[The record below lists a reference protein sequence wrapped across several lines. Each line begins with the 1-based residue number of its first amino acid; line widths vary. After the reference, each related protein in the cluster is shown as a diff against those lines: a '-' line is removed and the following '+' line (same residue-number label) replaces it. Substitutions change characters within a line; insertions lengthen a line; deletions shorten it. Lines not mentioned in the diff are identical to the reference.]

1 MATTEKPT
9 KFIGSR
15 TPRKEDPAFLSG
27 EAVYTDD
34 ISTPGMLWV
43 HMVRS
48 PFGHAKI
55 NGIDTSAAAAS
66 DGVTAVLTGD
76 DLADEFQS
84 GMVCAWPIV
93 DDIKLADF
101 PPVARDRVRYAG
113 EIVAV
118 VVADSRVHAKDAA
131 ELVEVDYDPLEAVT
145 DPEAAL
151 ADGAVQ
157 LHDDIP
163 NNICCSWSTRDNSP
177 VPPRGD
183 PKEIIENAD
192 VVVTERYRLQRAIPS
207 AMEPRSIV
215 IEPRPASGEFVMTS
229 ATQIPHIV
237 RTVLTLITG
246 VPEAKLRVIAPA
258 VGGGFGSKLQ
268 VYPEDAIMLVLA
280 RRLGKNVKWTAE
292 RSDEHLSAHH
302 GRDFYQDITLAA
314 DADGK
319 LRAVDVNMTCAMGA
333 YTLLLTPGIPLL
345 GAWLY
350 GGCYEADAYNVAF
363 TNVYTNT
370 TPTDAY
376 RGAGRP
382 EATYAIERAMD
393 ALARK
398 VGKDPAEIRRMNMI
412 PTEAFPNHEIVSG
425 LTADSG
431 DYVGCLD
438 DLLERVGYDDFRK
451 EQAARRESGDAKQLG
466 IGLSTWIEMCG
477 LAPSRVAGALK
488 LVCGL
493 WESATIKVLPTGT
506 VQVMIGVT
514 AHGQSHDTTFSQVL
528 ADQLGVDV
536 NDIEVVAGDTQ
547 LVPFG
552 MDTYGSR
559 SLAVGALAMHNAG
572 EKILAKA
579 RSIVAHALECAE
591 EDLEYD
597 GGSFT
602 VAGTDKS
609 MHVKEAAFAAW
620 TAHDLPDGMEPG
632 LEATYTYDPPNFS
645 WPGGAH
651 AAIVEVDTETGAV
664 EILRYVA
671 VDDCGTV
678 VNPTVVEGQVH
689 GGVAQGIAEAMFEAA
704 QYDEDGNLLTGN
716 FTNYLV
722 PSAMEL
728 PNFETY
734 NNESAPSPTNP
745 LGVKG
750 IGEAGT
756 IASPPTIAN
765 GIVDAL
771 SHLGVTNVERP
782 TTPENVWRAIQEAG
796 R

>member
-1 MATTEKPT
+1 MATTEKPQ
-9 KFIGSR
+9 KFVGTS
-15 TPRKEDPAFLSG
+15 TPRKEDPAFLTG
-27 EAVYTDD
+27 EAKYTDD
-34 ISTPGMLWV
+34 LSAHGMLWV

-48 PFGHAKI
+48 PFAHAEI
-55 NGIDTSAAAAS
+55 TSIDTSAAAAG
-66 DGVTAVLTGD
+66 DGVVAVLSGE

-93 DDIKLADF
+93 DDINLPHF
-101 PPVARDRVRYAG
+101 PPVARDRVRYVG

-118 VVADSRVHAKDAA
+118 VVADSRVAAKDAA
-131 ELVEVDYDPLEAVT
+131 ELVDVDYTPLPAVT
-145 DPEAAL
+145 DPAEAL
-151 ADGAVQ
+151 EDGAPQ
-157 LHDDIP
+157 LHDDIA
-163 NNICCSWSTRDNSP
+163 NNLCCRWQHSEHSP
-177 VPPRGD
+177 VPARGEVG
-183 PKEIIENAD
+183 PVFESAD
-192 VVVTERYRLQRAIPS
+192 VIVKERYRLQRAIPS
-207 AMEPRSIV
+207 AMEPRSIL
-215 IEPRPASGEFVMTS
+215 IEPRPASGEFTMTS

-268 VYPEDAIMLVLA
+268 VYPEDATMLVLA
-280 RRLGKNVKWTAE
+280 RRLGRPVKWTAE
-292 RSDEHLSAHH
+292 RSDEHTSAHH
-302 GRDFYQDITLAA
+302 GRDVWQDIELAA
-314 DADGK
+314 DSDGTLRGVKVK
-319 LRAVDVNMTCAMGA
+319 LTCAMGA
-333 YTLLLTPGIPLL
+333 YPLLLSPGIPLL

-350 GGCYEADAYNVAF
+350 AGCYEADAYDVEIVD
-363 TNVYTNT
+363 VYTNS

-393 ALARK
+393 ALARA
-398 VGKDPAEIRRMNMI
+398 VGKDPTEVRRMNMI
-412 PTEAFPNHEIVSG
+412 ATESFPDHGIVSG
-425 LTADSG
+425 LVADSG
-431 DYVGCLD
+431 DYTGSLD
-438 DLLERVGYDDFRK
+438 MLLEAIDYESLRADQAKRRAAGDSTK
-451 EQAARRESGDAKQLG
+451 ELG
-466 IGLSTWIEMCG
+466 IGFSTWIEMCG

-536 NDIEVVAGDTQ
+536 NDIEIVAGDTQ

-559 SLAVGALAMHNAG
+559 SLSVGALAMHNAG
-572 EKILAKA
+572 EKVIAKA
-579 RSIVAHALECAE
+579 RGIVAHAMECAE

-597 GGSFT
+597 TGTFT
-602 VAGTDKS
+602 VAGTDKT

-651 AAIVEVDTETGAV
+651 ACIVEVDTETGAT

-671 VDDCGTV
+671 VDDCGVV
-678 VNPTVVEGQVH
+678 VNPQVVEGQAH
-689 GGVAQGIAEAMFEAA
+689 GGVAQGIAEAMYEGAT
-704 QYDEDGNLLTGN
+704 YDDEGNLLNGS
-716 FTNYLV
+716 FTNYAV
-722 PSAMEL
+722 PSPMEV
-728 PNFETY
+728 PNIETIS
-734 NNESAPSPTNP
+734 NPNAPSPTNP

-756 IASPPTIAN
+756 IASPPAVVNAI
-765 GIVDAL
+765 IDAL
-771 SHLGVTNVERP
+771 STHGVTHVERP
-782 TTPENVWRAIQEAG
+782 TTPQNVWRAIQEAK
-796 R
+796 